1 MRATQHRRAG
11 RGAAAAVA
19 LALTVAGCGGGA
31 DLPGYGGGGGAA
43 TETTTPS
50 ESTPE
55 PSDDAGTATPE
66 ASPDAS
72 PEDGG
77 GTFEGGTAVATG
89 EPGGDQLLTVTDVA
103 VEPQDGFDR
112 VTFTLDGSGTPGWR
126 VEYVDEAL
134 DPGKG
139 DPVEVDGDAVLQ
151 VVILGTAMP
160 MDSGVEEYDGTPVEP
175 DDAESVEEVV
185 YRFVFEGQTTAFVGV
200 DGEPKPFAVSVEE
213 DPTRLVV
220 DVGH

>member
-1 MRATQHRRAG
+1 MRATPRRRTG
-11 RGAAAAVA
+11 MGTIAAVA
-19 LALTVAGCGGGA
+19 LVLAVASCGEGS
-31 DLPGYGGGGGAA
+31 DPPGYGAGSPAEDTGTPAD
-43 TETTTPS
+43 ETASP
-50 ESTPE
+50 P
-55 PSDDAGTATPE
+55 DDAA
-66 ASPDAS
+66 A
-72 PEDGG
+72 
-77 GTFEGGTAVATG
+77 FEGGTALDTAD
-89 EPGGDQLLTVTDVA
+89 PGGDQLLTVTDVA

-139 DPVEVDGDAVLQ
+139 DAVEVDGDAVLQ
-151 VVILGTAMP
+151 VVVLGTAMP
-160 MDSGVEEYDGTPVEP
+160 MDSGVEEYDGTPVAP
-175 DDAESVEEVV
+175 DDAESVEQVV

-200 DGEPKPFAVSVEE
+200 DGEAKPFAVSVEE